1 MAGIPGDLLYT
12 TSHEWVRRESG
23 GTVAVGLTDF
33 AQRQLGDVVYLE
45 LPEVGTRVGADEAV
59 GTVESVKAVSEF
71 YAPFGGEVIE
81 VNTELAEDPAQVN
94 DDPYDCWLFRA
105 RPAAPEA
112 VDALL
117 DAEAYGKLIREE
129 AEEQDA

>member
-1 MAGIPGDLLYT
+1 MANIPGDLLYT

-33 AQRQLGDVVYLE
+33 AQRQLGDVVFLE
-45 LPEVGTRVGADEAV
+45 LPEAGARFGSEEAM

-71 YAPFGGEVIE
+71 YAPFGGEVTE
-81 VNTELAEDPAQVN
+81 VNTELAEEPEQVN

-105 RPAAPEA
+105 RPADPGA

-117 DAEAYGKLIREE
+117 DAEAYAKLIREE
-129 AEEQDA
+129 DEG

>member
-1 MAGIPGDLLYT
+1 MASIPGDLLYT

-23 GTVAVGLTDF
+23 GTVAVGLTDY
-33 AQRQLGDVVYLE
+33 AQRQLGDVVFLE
-45 LPEVGTRVGADEAV
+45 LPEVGARVDAEEAV

-71 YAPFGGEVIE
+71 YAPFRGEVTE
-81 VNTELAEDPAQVN
+81 VNTELAEEPEQVN
-94 DDPYDCWLFRA
+94 DDPYDCWLFLV
-105 RPAAPEA
+105 RPADPEA

-129 AEEQDA
+129 EDEG